1 MGDVQYLLHLRL
13 LTFCHISTT
22 LKRFSFEFRPLAVN
36 PAAPCSPINLTL
48 QCNSHTFF
56 GHFQEWWPHHFPW
69 QPIPG
74 LDNLT
79 VRKVFL
85 IFNLNLPR
93 HSLRSFSLVLSLVNW
108 ENRPSPTCLQPP
120 FRSSMRSPEP
130 PFLQAKHPQTTS
142 HIICA
147 SVPSSSSLLFYSNN
161 LYYFLWSLWKKGICT
176 PGFWKHWKHHLQL
189 KWLTWNFFTPP
200 AVQKRANAMM
210 APA

>member
-48 QCNSHTFF
+48 QCNTHTFF

-120 FRSSMRSPEP
+120 FRSSEIPW
-130 PFLQAKHPQTTS
+130 
-142 HIICA
+142 A
-147 SVPSSSSLLFYSNN
+147 SFSS
-161 LYYFLWSLWKKGICT
+161 G
-176 PGFWKHWKHHLQL
+176 Q
-189 KWLTWNFFTPP
+189 TPP
-200 AVQKRANAMM
+200 NHFSYYLCFS
-210 APA
+210 PFIIFLTLL